1 MLSSNK
7 GKQLRVDK
15 KFREMVDKYPG
26 EEFTFR
32 QIGEFVGLSP
42 QAIMQIERNALK
54 KLGKKGELCRMWK
67 EIEGC
72 LTEDRLLSMSES
84 QLRQLQDGLR
94 RNGYHALGLEDSS
107 GINPVMSEN

>member
-1 MLSSNK
+1 MLSSSK

-32 QIGEFVGLSP
+32 QIGDFVGLSP

-67 EIEGC
+67 EVQGC
-72 LTEDRLLSMSES
+72 LLEERLQTMSES
-84 QLRQLQDGLR
+84 QLRLLRDGLR
-94 RNGYHALGLEDSS
+94 RNGYHALGLEDSL
-107 GINPVMSEN
+107 GINPMMLET